1 MKIDRLVSIVMIL
14 LEKERISAQ
23 ELADMFEVSLRTI
36 YRDMDAINLAGI
48 PIRSLPGVGGGF
60 EIMPNYK
67 VDKKVFSTSE
77 LSALLIGLS
86 SISNVIQG
94 NDLANTLAKI
104 KSFIPDEKAND
115 IELKTNQI
123 VIDLSPWMGNQMI
136 QPYLQIIQSAL
147 QENKLLSFEYSAHR
161 GKTSTRIVEPYQLI
175 LKNNHWFLQGYCHL
189 RTDYRL
195 FKLSRMTNLQIRKDT
210 FAPRDYEKPS
220 LNFDNISDI
229 VKADIKI
236 RIHKTIM
243 DRVLDLCSFEN
254 FSPDGTEYY
263 IVTFPFI
270 ENDYYYDT
278 LLGFGNKCE
287 CLEPLHVRQEL
298 QRRIQSMWEMY
309 ENRNLD
315 L

>member
-161 GKTSTRIVEPYQLI
+161 GKTSARIVEPYQLI

-236 RIHKTIM
+236 RIHKT
-243 DRVLDLCSFEN
+243 VSWF
-254 FSPDGTEYY
+254 
-263 IVTFPFI
+263 
-270 ENDYYYDT
+270 
-278 LLGFGNKCE
+278 
-287 CLEPLHVRQEL
+287 
-298 QRRIQSMWEMY
+298 W
-309 ENRNLD
+309 
-315 L
+315 